1 MGKNWGKKCHKN
13 VSIKKNMDFPCVYGF
28 FVVPLHPNCQKRTF
42 VYYTLVY
49 HSKKDGHFYKF
60 NI

>member
-1 MGKNWGKKCHKN
+1 
-13 VSIKKNMDFPCVYGF
+13 MDFPCVYGF